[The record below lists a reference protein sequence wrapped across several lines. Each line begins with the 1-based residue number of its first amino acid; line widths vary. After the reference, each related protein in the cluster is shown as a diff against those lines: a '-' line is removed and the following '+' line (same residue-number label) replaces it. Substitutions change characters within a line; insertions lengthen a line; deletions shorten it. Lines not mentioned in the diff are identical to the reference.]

1 MKKFL
6 LAIASV
12 AAMSFVANAEPVTL
26 NVDDAEDIQ
35 GTWADEVKNTDGSV
49 KAAAHYQPLTSLML
63 GGYTF
68 EFSST
73 NTNATSQPAYYHA
86 TSTSKNQ
93 QKTIRVYKDTKM
105 TITAPAGVTMYAID
119 TKGSNGATTTT
130 GTCNNGTWTF
140 ASKTATTWK
149 GETNKLEVTF
159 SGSYRISELTITTE
173 NGGDTPVIPDDK
185 TVLYSEDF
193 KAGLGTWTTDNV
205 TLPEGLTYVWTS
217 TAQYGA
223 KASAYANK
231 TTYAADS
238 YLVSEVFDFTK
249 VTEPVLTFSQ
259 AMNQFASIETAKQ
272 ECSVLARVEGA
283 TEWTALTVPT
293 QPSSLSW
300 NFVETG
306 DIDLAA
312 YAGKKFQIAFHYT
325 STAAKAGTWEIT
337 DLVLKGK
344 GELPQP
350 VVETSNATLATSTDT
365 GTYFFTIDGEVAGNL
380 AETATYGF
388 LPLTDKNATFTAGK
402 LTAPAAYGIVIKA
415 ADEAGY
421 FTMTDTFGRFL
432 GMDDEHPTSFQ
443 LYTEVN
449 EGCYWTIAIAADGK
463 ATIYNE
469 FGDATVCK
477 SKGTNGSFY
486 TTVAPCNINGKE
498 EGTDYI
504 LPTLYIVDGT
514 SAAATIEADFNAPV
528 EYYNLQGIRVA
539 NPENGIFIRRQGNK
553 ATKVLV
559 K

>member
-26 NVDDAEDIQ
+26 NVNDAEDIQ
-35 GTWADEVKNTDGSV
+35 GTWVDEKVSGTQTT
-49 KAAAHYQPLTSLML
+49 AAHYQPLTSLML

-73 NTNATSQPAYYHA
+73 NTNANSQPAYYHA
-86 TSTSKNQ
+86 TSTNENQ

-105 TITAPAGVTMYAID
+105 TITAPEGVTMYAID
-119 TKGSNGATTTT
+119 TKGSNGKTTYT

-140 ASKTATTWK
+140 ASTSTTTWK

-159 SGSYRISELTITTE
+159 SGTYRITELTITTGE
-173 NGGDTPVIPDDK
+173 GGDTPVIPDTK
-185 TVLYSEDF
+185 TVLYSENF
-193 KAGLGTWTTDNV
+193 KAGFGTWTTENV

-223 KASAYANK
+223 KASAFANK

-259 AMNQFASIETAKQ
+259 AMNMFTSIETAKQ

-293 QPSSLSW
+293 YPSSLSW
-300 NFVETG
+300 GFVETG

-312 YAGKKFQIAFHYT
+312 YAGKKFQIAFRYT
-325 STAAKAGTWEIT
+325 STAAKAGTWEVT
-337 DLVLKGK
+337 DFVLKGI

-350 VVETSNATLATSTDT
+350 EVETSNATRATSAEA
-365 GTYFFTIDGEVAGNL
+365 GTYFFTIGNEVAGNL

-402 LTAPAAYGIVIKA
+402 
-415 ADEAGY
+415 
-421 FTMTDTFGRFL
+421 
-432 GMDDEHPTSFQ
+432 
-443 LYTEVN
+443 
-449 EGCYWTIAIAADGK
+449 
-463 ATIYNE
+463 
-469 FGDATVCK
+469 
-477 SKGTNGSFY
+477 
-486 TTVAPCNINGKE
+486 
-498 EGTDYI
+498 
-504 LPTLYIVDGT
+504 
-514 SAAATIEADFNAPV
+514 
-528 EYYNLQGIRVA
+528 
-539 NPENGIFIRRQGNK
+539 
-553 ATKVLV
+553 
-559 K
+559 

>member
-26 NVDDAEDIQ
+26 NVNDAEDIQ
-35 GTWADEVKNTDGSV
+35 GTWVDEKVSGTQTT
-49 KAAAHYQPLTSLML
+49 AAHYQPLTSLML

-73 NTNATSQPAYYHA
+73 NTNANSQPAYYHA
-86 TSTSKNQ
+86 TSTNENQ

-105 TITAPAGVTMYAID
+105 TITAPEGVTMYAID
-119 TKGSNGATTTT
+119 TKGSNGKTTYT

-140 ASKTATTWK
+140 ASTSTTTWK

-159 SGSYRISELTITTE
+159 SGTYRITELTITTGE
-173 NGGDTPVIPDDK
+173 GGDTPVIPDTK
-185 TVLYSEDF
+185 TVLYSENF
-193 KAGLGTWTTDNV
+193 KAGFGTWTTENV

-223 KASAYANK
+223 KASAFANK

-259 AMNQFASIETAKQ
+259 AMNMFTSIETAKQ

-293 QPSSLSW
+293 YPSSLSW
-300 NFVETG
+300 GFVETG

-312 YAGKKFQIAFHYT
+312 YAGKKFQIAFRYT
-325 STAAKAGTWEIT
+325 STAAKAGTWEVT
-337 DLVLKGK
+337 DFVLKGI

-350 VVETSNATLATSTDT
+350 EVETSNATRATSAEA
-365 GTYFFTIDGEVAGNL
+365 GTYFFTIGNEVAGNL

-402 LTAPAAYGIVIKA
+402 LTAPSAYGIAIKA

-421 FTMTDTFGRFL
+421 FTLTDTFGRFL
-432 GMDDEHPTSFQ
+432 GMDDEHLTSFQ

-469 FGDATVCK
+469 TADATLCK
-477 SKGTNGSFY
+477 SKGAQGTFY
-486 TTVAPCNINGKE
+486 TTLAPCVLGDKE
-498 EGTDYI
+498 EGTDYV
-504 LPTLYIVDGT
+504 LPILYIVDGT